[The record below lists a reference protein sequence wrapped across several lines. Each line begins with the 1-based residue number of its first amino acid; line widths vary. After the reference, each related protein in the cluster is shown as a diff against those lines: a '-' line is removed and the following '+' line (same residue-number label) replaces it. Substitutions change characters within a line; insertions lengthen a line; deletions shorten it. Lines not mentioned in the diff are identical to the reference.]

1 MVLPAP
7 VQVVEGSFPPGPQS
21 GADQGDHIEL
31 LGQPQVDLLLPLAKA
46 LGQLPLVEVG
56 QEPGLHLQVAPGQ
69 PVREWVAIQI
79 TGRAATDIHRGLAWK
94 RITAGAAASRAAAP
108 RRRAMSPDRITRL
121 ETFFQPQGCKKYR
134 FFIRSIAGRRK
145 ARAR

>member
-1 MVLPAP
+1 M
-7 VQVVEGSFPPGPQS
+7 
-21 GADQGDHIEL
+21 
-31 LGQPQVDLLLPLAKA
+31 
-46 LGQLPLVEVG
+46 
-56 QEPGLHLQVAPGQ
+56 
-69 PVREWVAIQI
+69 AIQI

-121 ETFFQPQGCKKYR
+121 ETFSSHRAVKYR